1 MRTKHYHQMT
11 KFNGMERMLINEA
24 LQNHALN
31 LEAEVQEAV
40 DKGKN
45 PIFAQGYFSMV
56 IKELLE
62 KVDTMTR
69 KKDLR

>member
-1 MRTKHYHQMT
+1 
-11 KFNGMERMLINEA
+11 MERMLINEA

-45 PIFAQGYFSMV
+45 PLFAQGYFSMV

>member
-1 MRTKHYHQMT
+1 
-11 KFNGMERMLINEA
+11 MERMLINEA

-31 LEAEVQEAV
+31 LEAEVQASI
-40 DKGKN
+40 DAGNN
-45 PIFAQGYFSMV
+45 PIFAKGFFTMQ

-62 KVDTMTR
+62 KVDSMTR

>member
-1 MRTKHYHQMT
+1 MT

-24 LQNHALN
+24 LQNHALI
-31 LEAEVQEAV
+31 LEAEMQTAI
-40 DKGKN
+40 DAGNN
-45 PIFAQGYFSMV
+45 PIFAKGFFTMHASAMQ

-69 KKDLR
+69 KKDLK

>member
-1 MRTKHYHQMT
+1 MK
-11 KFNGMERMLINEA
+11 KFNGMERMLIKEA

-31 LEAEVQEAV
+31 LEAEVQSSIDA
-40 DKGKN
+40 GNN
-45 PIFAQGYFSMV
+45 PIFAKGFFTMQ

-69 KKDLR
+69 KKDLK

>member
-1 MRTKHYHQMT
+1 MT

-31 LEAEVQEAV
+31 LEAEVQSAI
-40 DKGKN
+40 DSGSN
-45 PIFAQGYFSMV
+45 PIFAKGFFTMQ
-56 IKELLE
+56 IKELLG
-62 KVDTMTR
+62 KVDSMTR

>member
-1 MRTKHYHQMT
+1 MT

-45 PIFAQGYFSMV
+45 PLFAKGFFSMQV
-56 IKELLE
+56 KHLLI

-69 KKDLR
+69 KKDLDRP

>member
-1 MRTKHYHQMT
+1 MT

-24 LQNHALN
+24 LKNHALN

-40 DKGKN
+40 DNGKN
-45 PIFAQGYFSMV
+45 PIFAQGYFTMV
-56 IKELLE
+56 IKELLG

-69 KKDLR
+69 KKDLK

>member
-1 MRTKHYHQMT
+1 MT
-11 KFNGMERMLINEA
+11 KFNGMERLLINEA

-31 LEAEVQEAV
+31 LEAEVQASI
-40 DKGKN
+40 DAGNN
-45 PIFAQGYFSMV
+45 PIFAKGFFTMQ

-69 KKDLR
+69 KKDLK

>member
-1 MRTKHYHQMT
+1 MT

-40 DKGKN
+40 D
-45 PIFAQGYFSMV
+45 Y
-56 IKELLE
+56 
-62 KVDTMTR
+62 DT
-69 KKDLR
+69 

>member
-1 MRTKHYHQMT
+1 MT
-11 KFNGMERMLINEA
+11 KFNGMERMLIKDA

-31 LEAEVQEAV
+31 LEAEVQAAV
-40 DKGKN
+40 DAGKN
-45 PIFAQGYFSMV
+45 PIFAEGFFTMQ

-69 KKDLR
+69 KKDLK

>member
-1 MRTKHYHQMT
+1 VRTKHYHQMT

-45 PIFAQGYFSMV
+45 PLFAQGYFSMV

>member
-1 MRTKHYHQMT
+1 MT

-56 IKELLE
+56 IKELLG

>member
-1 MRTKHYHQMT
+1 MT

-31 LEAEVQEAV
+31 LEAEVQTAI
-40 DKGKN
+40 DAGKN
-45 PIFAQGYFSMV
+45 PLFAEGFFTML

-69 KKDLR
+69 KKDLK

>member
-1 MRTKHYHQMT
+1 MT
-11 KFNGMERMLINEA
+11 KFNGMERMLINKA

-45 PIFAQGYFSMV
+45 PIFAQGYFTMV
-56 IKELLE
+56 IKELLG

-69 KKDLR
+69 KKDLK

>member
-1 MRTKHYHQMT
+1 MT
-11 KFNGMERMLINEA
+11 KFNGMERMLIKEA

-31 LEAEVQEAV
+31 LEAEVQSSIDA
-40 DKGKN
+40 GNN
-45 PIFAQGYFSMV
+45 PIFAKGFFTMQ

-69 KKDLR
+69 KKDLK

>member
-1 MRTKHYHQMT
+1 MT

-31 LEAEVQEAV
+31 LEAEVQASI
-40 DKGKN
+40 DAGNN
-45 PIFAQGYFSMV
+45 PIFAKGFFTMQ

>member
-1 MRTKHYHQMT
+1 MT

>member
-1 MRTKHYHQMT
+1 MT

-45 PIFAQGYFSMV
+45 PLFAQGYFSMV

>member
-1 MRTKHYHQMT
+1 MT
-11 KFNGMERMLINEA
+11 KFNGMERMLIKEA

-31 LEAEVQEAV
+31 LEAEVQSSIDA
-40 DKGKN
+40 GNN
-45 PIFAQGYFSMV
+45 PIFAKGFFTMQ

-62 KVDTMTR
+62 KVDSMTR

>member
-1 MRTKHYHQMT
+1 MT

-31 LEAEVQEAV
+31 LEAEVQASI
-40 DKGKN
+40 DAGNN
-45 PIFAQGYFSMV
+45 PIFAKGFFTMQ

-62 KVDTMTR
+62 KVDSMTR

>member
-1 MRTKHYHQMT
+1 MT

-31 LEAEVQEAV
+31 LEAEVQASI
-40 DKGKN
+40 DAGNN
-45 PIFAQGYFSMV
+45 PIFAKGFFTMQ

-69 KKDLR
+69 KKDLK

>member
-45 PIFAQGYFSMV
+45 PLFAQGYFSMV

>member
-1 MRTKHYHQMT
+1 
-11 KFNGMERMLINEA
+11 MERMLIKEA

-31 LEAEVQEAV
+31 LEAEVEIGIL
-40 DKGKN
+40 KGKN
-45 PIFAQGYFSMV
+45 PIFAKGFFTMQ

-62 KVDTMTR
+62 KVDSMTR